1 MPLAFPPPSRDVTS
15 LPLCAAAVLCS
26 QVEDFKSGSAT
37 KMSQSSS
44 SSGEV
49 GTLPRSGNCNMAEM
63 GVEETAASVVSG
75 TGTNQDAAASLIA
88 KAITLLTPDVR
99 AQAEDPKR
107 KASSKDPGWKYGF
120 WPEIGK
126 KDKIQCIFCGKQP
139 HGGVLR
145 FKMHLAGGYPVV

>member
-1 MPLAFPPPSRDVTS
+1 
-15 LPLCAAAVLCS
+15 
-26 QVEDFKSGSAT
+26 
-37 KMSQSSS
+37 
-44 SSGEV
+44 
-49 GTLPRSGNCNMAEM
+49 MAEM